1 MVSSNAS
8 GARFKGSRDVEKRTN
23 QGYDTWTMS
32 DIDRMAMT
40 KLSRVAEAPVVSSSD
55 VSTENA
61 GELSGEEEVM
71 DWLLTYLPDLKEEDA
86 VLYFK
91 NLIEDGFDNAEN
103 LREIQDESDISFM
116 KKGHQRVLLQSLE
129 SERRGEEEVKP

>member
-1 MVSSNAS
+1 MAI
-8 GARFKGSRDVEKRTN
+8 
-23 QGYDTWTMS
+23 
-32 DIDRMAMT
+32 DI
-40 KLSRVAEAPVVSSSD
+40 
-55 VSTENA
+55 
-61 GELSGEEEVM
+61 
-71 DWLLTYLPDLKEEDA
+71 PDLKEEDA